1 MSSHSL
7 QDQDTYKPTHTATPT
22 EMFAKYVG
30 LLTEYLVR
38 MATNVSMESNQYFSF
53 VSVKGIETVSHVFR
67 LILLYTNNIEAA
79 YYHAN
84 RAADYYIEFIGQIGD
99 NNHSFLKL
107 NSKDAS
113 LFVYKKTIFEISTDS
128 RKEHSPGTHAV
139 ETNKCIFLLTE
150 LYSSAIKKVIDSYNY
165 QAVDN
170 PRDGLLASLHD
181 RIKDYTQNLMDLSI
195 GLTADEYG
203 LKLEQLDMFW
213 AKVSSQSDNPI
224 IYTDAMVKRMRRK
237 SVDADK
243 AVSRLTSDQAVDKIK
258 NEGLTA
264 TKFISWLCG
273 PGTP

>member
-1 MSSHSL
+1 MTTYSL
-7 QDQDTYKPTHTATPT
+7 QDPDTYKAAHDATPT

-38 MATNVSMESNQYFSF
+38 MASNVSMESNEYFGF
-53 VSVKGIETVSHVFR
+53 VSVKGIETISHVFR
-67 LILLYTNNIEAA
+67 LILLYTFNLDAA

-150 LYSSAIKKVIDSYNY
+150 LYSSAIKLVIDKHEYE
-165 QAVDN
+165 AVEN
-170 PRDGLLASLHD
+170 PRDSLLASLHD

-195 GLTADEYG
+195 GLTAEEYG
-203 LKLEQLDMFW
+203 AKLEQLDTFW
-213 AKVSSQSDNPI
+213 AKVSSQSEMPI
-224 IYTDAMVKRMRRK
+224 QYADAMAKRMRRR
-237 SVDADK
+237 SVDAGR
-243 AVSRLTSDQAVDKIK
+243 AVSRLSSDQATDKMK
-258 NEGLTA
+258 NEALTP
-264 TKFISWLCG
+264 TKFITWLCS
-273 PGTP
+273 PGSP

>member
-1 MSSHSL
+1 
-7 QDQDTYKPTHTATPT
+7 
-22 EMFAKYVG
+22 MFAKYVG

-67 LILLYTNNIEAA
+67 LILLYTNNIDAA

-128 RKEHSPGTHAV
+128 RKEHSPGTHV
-139 ETNKCIFLLTE
+139 VDINKCIFLLTE

-195 GLTADEYG
+195 GLTATEYG
-203 LKLEQLDMFW
+203 LKLEQLDTFW
-213 AKVSSQSDNPI
+213 AKVSSQSEDPI
-224 IYTDAMVKRMRRK
+224 VYTDAMVKRMRRK

-264 TKFISWLCG
+264 TKFISWLCA